1 MIAHPVEVMYVPFQ
15 PKGDF
20 PEWRIIY
27 DQLLIDADFGTVI
40 TYEQLDDALGR
51 VFLDN
56 RSPIYRARMHLGEM
70 RQRWIESVPGVGY
83 RVIEAG
89 EHIHAAQRHKR
100 RAKRQLGLMVKVAE
114 VTDLSRLTPEELM
127 RFDTQA
133 KVNQM
138 LYMVAVHHERRLSR
152 IEEILRA
159 DGKL

>member
-1 MIAHPVEVMYVPFQ
+1 MMEVSYMPFQ
-15 PKGDF
+15 PKGDL
-20 PEWRIIY
+20 PEWRLIY
-27 DQLLIDADFGTVI
+27 DRLFSGADFGSVV
-40 TYEQLDDALGR
+40 TYEQLDDVLGR
-51 VFLDN
+51 PFLDN
-56 RSPIYRARMHLGEM
+56 RSPIYRARTHLGDM

-83 RVIEAG
+83 RVIEAS
-89 EHIHAAQRHKR
+89 EHIDAAQRHKR

-152 IEEILRA
+152 IEDILRA